1 MNVLPG
7 LKPDSQKAAT
17 SSLGVTEPARVAWPG
32 QTYWGWGWGLRE
44 REGFQVNTEDIKGHT
59 LVHHCLHV

>member
-17 SSLGVTEPARVAWPG
+17 GSLRVTEPPRVAWPG
-32 QTYWGWGWGLRE
+32 QTDILGGGGGECE
-44 REGFQVNTEDIKGHT
+44 REGF
-59 LVHHCLHV
+59 

>member
-17 SSLGVTEPARVAWPG
+17 GSLGVTEPPRVAWPG
-32 QTYWGWGWGLRE
+32 QTDILGVGVGAE
-44 REGFQVNTEDIKGHT
+44 REGRVLSCEH
-59 LVHHCLHV
+59 